1 MWGTNTRFWHAAE
14 AAGESNAFGGVFF
27 TGAVGRDLYLT
38 PSDHM
43 NLFLFDEET
52 ARDLGMMPEK
62 KSAYER
68 RRSATG
74 FDPAKRTLFENRG
87 LIDRVL
93 RQTDDAVISTH
104 ARDMLVRAV
113 LLPER
118 TPEGIEDRQRMIR
131 ALQDK
136 TRRQRLSDFFSN
148 AYLENKSE
156 RTSESFL
163 DTFSTMA
170 ETRHQVIGEA
180 EYAATRNCARVL
192 NELNAD
198 PATHSIYSFLRET
211 CNDGIFKL
219 NELIAA
225 REMSFRLAG
234 GLTSG
239 TAEWS
244 NVPEPVGEDR
254 IAISGIA
261 KPEDE
266 RIELDE
272 LRRAFIGTMLR
283 SYQTKYQREA
293 AFIVRNLAMLEA
305 LIHYVNAAET
315 DSQPW
320 CLPEMVESREPFL
333 ELYGYRHPM
342 FLDVG
347 VVQDTLVVGRD
358 SLVNVVTGANSGG
371 KTQHLRELAQLMTL
385 AHAGLPI
392 PAERARMSISWSLH
406 SNFGGKDDSAKG
418 RYEKSLTRWMDVLRG
433 TTRSVVFSD
442 ESNDG
447 TFVETG
453 VTHTIQALNVLA
465 KRKVMTFLVTHYHEI
480 AERLHA
486 EVPSS
491 RNLHV
496 VSTRNADGTLSHTY
510 RIAEGHDPRSY
521 GEETALAVGFTQHNL
536 DRIASQDMPDT
547 RPAIKSE
554 RGVHVLFEDP
564 TEPRGVQ

>member
-14 AAGESNAFGGVFF
+14 AAGECNAFGGVFF

-43 NLFLFDEET
+43 NLFFFDEET

-62 KSAYER
+62 KSPYER
-68 RRSATG
+68 RRATA
-74 FDPAKRTLFENRG
+74 FDPAKRTLFEHRG

-93 RQTDDAVISTH
+93 RPRDDRVISSH

-136 TRRQRLSDFFSN
+136 TRRQRLADFFSN
-148 AYLENKSE
+148 ASLENRAE
-156 RTSESFL
+156 ATSESFL
-163 DTFSTMA
+163 DTFATMA

-180 EYAATRNCARVL
+180 EYAATRNCARLL

-198 PATHSIYSFLRET
+198 PATHGIYSFLREK

-219 NELIAA
+219 NELISAH
-225 REMSFRLAG
+225 EMNFRLSG
-234 GLTSG
+234 GLSSG
-239 TAEWS
+239 TAEWN
-244 NVPEPVGEDR
+244 NVPEAVGGDR

-272 LRRAFIGTMLR
+272 LRRAFVATMLR
-283 SYQTKYQREA
+283 SYQTKYPREA

-305 LIHYVNAAET
+305 LVRYVAATE
-315 DSQPW
+315 DDPEPW
-320 CLPEMVESREPFL
+320 CLPEMVESREPFI

-347 VVQDTLVVGRD
+347 VVQDKLVIGPD
-358 SLVNVVTGANSGG
+358 TIVNVITGANSGG
-371 KTQHLRELAQLMTL
+371 KTQQLRELAQLLTL

-392 PAERARMSISWSLH
+392 PARRARMSISWSLH

-418 RYEKSLTRWMDVLRG
+418 RYEKALTRWMNVLTG
-433 TTRSVVFSD
+433 TSRSVVFSD

-447 TFVETG
+447 TFVQTG

-465 KRKVMTFLVTHYHEI
+465 KRKVVTLLVTHYHEI
-480 AERLHA
+480 AEQLPA
-486 EVPSS
+486 DVPAS

-496 VSTRNADGTLSHTY
+496 VSTKNADGTLSHTY
-510 RIAEGHDPRSY
+510 QIADGHDPNSY
-521 GEETALAVGFTQHNL
+521 GEETALAVGFTQKNL
-536 DRIASQDMPDT
+536 DRIAGQDMPDR
-547 RPAIKSE
+547 RPAIKTE
-554 RGVHVLFEDP
+554 HGVHVLFEDP
-564 TEPRGVQ
+564 AGKL